1 LSPVLF
7 NLVLEKVI
15 REINI
20 GRDEGVR
27 MDRTCFN
34 LLAYADDIVLLGEE
48 EQKVVDLCD
57 RLIESVKKVGLHL
70 NIEKT
75 QYMKV
80 SRELDN
86 LQETETITVG
96 QYEVKKVEDF
106 KYLARL

>member
-20 GRDEGVR
+20 GRDEGVG
-27 MDRTCFN
+27 MDKTCFS
-34 LLAYADDIVLLGEE
+34 LLAYADDIVLLGEDE
-48 EQKVVDLCD
+48 HKVVDLCG
-57 RLIESVKKVGLHL
+57 RLVESAKKVGLYL

-75 QYMKV
+75 QYIKV

-86 LQETETITVG
+86 L
-96 QYEVKKVEDF
+96 
-106 KYLARL
+106 